1 MNWQTDEENRWL
13 HILKEGSWKF
23 DFHEDEIPLQSK
35 AESYDTV
42 FNRAVQMTVGGV
54 VGRYRQILDGSISAV
69 SKPIFAR
76 KYSFC
81 RVFRDLQDLHTFAP
95 LQSKK
100 SAKFG
105 GLLFFWFFCEKV
117 ANFFVLE
124 LKFVIFRT
132 KLDGFFWEFC
142 QISQN
147 LKRYLQFCGNLW
159 KILKFDRKR

>member
-1 MNWQTDEENRWL
+1 
-13 HILKEGSWKF
+13 
-23 DFHEDEIPLQSK
+23 
-35 AESYDTV
+35 
-42 FNRAVQMTVGGV
+42 MTVGGV

-105 GLLFFWFFCEKV
+105 LLFFLILCVKKLQISFFEV
-117 ANFFVLE
+117 
-124 LKFVIFRT
+124 KFVIFRT
-132 KLDGFFWEFC
+132 ELDGF
-142 QISQN
+142 
-147 LKRYLQFCGNLW
+147 L
-159 KILKFDRKR
+159 